1 MRVFVFL
8 ICFGFSNASVQAEN
22 GSTSQMEPEA
32 FAKRSYT
39 PTYAQ
44 LILARSTGRPYGTI
58 PFKAPQVTD
67 PPHIVPDMLKPQE
80 RPILEIVPKAVLSKP
95 SFSFSAPASNLG
107 SNIMAR
113 LKPYDI
119 YIRHYS
125 RIHDLDPNLV
135 RAVIYVESGGDP
147 DAVSTDGAIGLMQL
161 MAGTADD
168 MGVKS
173 PQEPAQNI
181 FGGTRYLSRL
191 VERFGSLELALWA
204 YNAGPERVKRKQLPL
219 ETRRYIPNV
228 MRLKQR
234 LDKEGI

>member
-1 MRVFVFL
+1 
-8 ICFGFSNASVQAEN
+8 
-22 GSTSQMEPEA
+22 
-32 FAKRSYT
+32 
-39 PTYAQ
+39 
-44 LILARSTGRPYGTI
+44 
-58 PFKAPQVTD
+58 
-67 PPHIVPDMLKPQE
+67 
-80 RPILEIVPKAVLSKP
+80 
-95 SFSFSAPASNLG
+95 
-107 SNIMAR
+107 MAR